1 MRRDA
6 PELHPPPMT
15 DIPRSVLVPS
25 AILAGLCPLVANSL
39 HEDSVGDGEQILAE
53 AAAGLPVAGQVSV
66 ALFLLGFAALIVV
79 LATLSAAIASRTRYL
94 AGVVAIAG
102 AAAVAIK
109 LAEAQTGMA
118 LRDTAD
124 VVDPGTAAVLAG
136 IEEAGF
142 VVHGFLISLALG
154 AAALGLLRS
163 GTLPAWLAWW
173 GIVMGG
179 LGVLTATVGIVWPP
193 NYVPVPYLLLLVWL
207 VALGIVGARR
217 SLTGSAP
224 EVPVPTMGA

>member
-6 PELHPPPMT
+6 PDLHDASMT
-15 DIPRSVLVPS
+15 QIPRTVLVPS
-25 AILAGLCPLVANSL
+25 AILAGACPLVANSL
-39 HEDSVGDGEQILAE
+39 YEDSIGNGRQILSE
-53 AAAGLPVAGQVSV
+53 AATDPPAIEQVSV
-66 ALFLLGFAALIVV
+66 ALFLLGFVALIVV
-79 LATLSAAIASRTRYL
+79 LGVLSGAIAGRTPYL

-118 LRDTAD
+118 LREAAD
-124 VVDPGTAAVLAG
+124 LLDPGTAEVLVG
-136 IEEAGF
+136 MDEAGF
-142 VVHGFLISLALG
+142 TVHGFLISLALG

-163 GTLPAWLAWW
+163 GVVPSWLAWW

-193 NYVPVPYLLLLVWL
+193 TYVPIPYLLLLVWL

-217 SLTGSAP
+217 PLTAAP
-224 EVPVPTMGA
+224 EIVVPAPQ